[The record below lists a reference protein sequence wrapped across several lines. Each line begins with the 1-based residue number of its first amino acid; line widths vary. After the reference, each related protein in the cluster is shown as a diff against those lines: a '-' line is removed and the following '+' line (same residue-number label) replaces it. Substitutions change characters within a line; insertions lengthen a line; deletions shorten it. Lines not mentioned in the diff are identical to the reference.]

1 MLKKFPFHFFS
12 VTRCIDCNPQRA
24 HLRRTCRRTL
34 AAPHQLPTACARCMR
49 PTFAL
54 LFALPA
60 ALSLRP
66 ALRPPLAAGYV
77 RHARSA
83 TPVALFSAKPPAPK
97 KAVAG
102 KAGARGVVK
111 PTAVKKSVTKPVKKS
126 VKKSATAVKRTP
138 AKKAPAKTV
147 RKPATAKPAR
157 PVAKTAAK
165 GVTGSKDKKL
175 QAYLVEQ
182 KRSLKKKKAEA
193 QDRENRQIVAARKAR
208 VETIARN
215 KENARLAK
223 QRCSRAT
230 SLSSPRPL
238 GQPHNALPPPQ
249 RIAPSSRI
257 SAAPCSSALRYKE
270 SLEFLKAKEK
280 KAKPVA
286 ASLRLISKKEQ
297 ARRERSGKFF

>member
-1 MLKKFPFHFFS
+1 
-12 VTRCIDCNPQRA
+12 
-24 HLRRTCRRTL
+24 
-34 AAPHQLPTACARCMR
+34 MR

-126 VKKSATAVKRTP
+126 VKKPTAVKRAP

-223 QRCSRAT
+223 QR
-230 SLSSPRPL
+230 
-238 GQPHNALPPPQ
+238 
-249 RIAPSSRI
+249 
-257 SAAPCSSALRYKE
+257 YKE

>member
-1 MLKKFPFHFFS
+1 
-12 VTRCIDCNPQRA
+12 
-24 HLRRTCRRTL
+24 
-34 AAPHQLPTACARCMR
+34 MR

-66 ALRPPLAAGYV
+66 ALRPPLVAGYV

-102 KAGARGVVK
+102 KAGASGVVK
-111 PTAVKKSVTKPVKKS
+111 PTAVKKSVTKPVKQS
-126 VKKSATAVKRTP
+126 VKKSVTKPTAVKKTP

-175 QAYLVEQ
+175 QAYLAEQ

-238 GQPHNALPPPQ
+238 GQPHNACL
-249 RIAPSSRI
+249 
-257 SAAPCSSALRYKE
+257 
-270 SLEFLKAKEK
+270 
-280 KAKPVA
+280 
-286 ASLRLISKKEQ
+286 
-297 ARRERSGKFF
+297 

>member
-1 MLKKFPFHFFS
+1 M
-12 VTRCIDCNPQRA
+12 
-24 HLRRTCRRTL
+24 
-34 AAPHQLPTACARCMR
+34 
-49 PTFAL
+49 
-54 LFALPA
+54 
-60 ALSLRP
+60 
-66 ALRPPLAAGYV
+66 
-77 RHARSA
+77 
-83 TPVALFSAKPPAPK
+83 
-97 KAVAG
+97 AG

-126 VKKSATAVKRTP
+126 VKKSEPTAVKKTP

-182 KRSLKKKKAEA
+182 KRSLKRKKAEA

-257 SAAPCSSALRYKE
+257 SAARVLPFFRPQVQGEPRVPEGEGEEGQARGCEPAPDLQEGAGAARTFGQILLNELPRRSLGASAVALALRRALGY
-270 SLEFLKAKEK
+270 LGLA
-280 KAKPVA
+280 VA
-286 ASLRLISKKEQ
+286 QSRLSADA
-297 ARRERSGKFF
+297 ARSVR